1 MNSGCALQIS
11 RRAAPEV
18 ESQRETKAAPGTV
31 QRVATL
37 ASVPIL
43 VLFVLLALIMC
54 LSTGNKQASN
64 NTENSD

>member
-1 MNSGCALQIS
+1 M
-11 RRAAPEV
+11 

>member
-1 MNSGCALQIS
+1 MEN
-11 RRAAPEV
+11 
-18 ESQRETKAAPGTV
+18 QRETKAAPGTV

-43 VLFVLLALIMC
+43 VLFGLLALIMG
-54 LSTGNKQASN
+54 LSTENKQASN